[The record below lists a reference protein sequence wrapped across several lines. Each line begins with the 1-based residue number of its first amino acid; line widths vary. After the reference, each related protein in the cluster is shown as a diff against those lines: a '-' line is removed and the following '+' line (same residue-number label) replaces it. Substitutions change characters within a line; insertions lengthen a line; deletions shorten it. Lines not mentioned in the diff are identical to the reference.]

1 MSTDADVPGAD
12 PSAEGAGP
20 AVPGALLSRLRP
32 SFATLVKYGV
42 PQNAA
47 FEAKLDA
54 NESPYTLSPELREG
68 LARRLADLSLH
79 RYPDAAATQLRQ
91 RLAASL
97 AASPEEL
104 VLGTGSDEVIA
115 MLINAFAGPERAVL
129 FPGPSFVMY
138 AITARSH
145 GVRPVEVP
153 LAADFRLDEE
163 ALRRALEAEAPA
175 VAFYASPN
183 NPTGNV
189 FDEAVLGRLARAF
202 PATLHVV
209 DEAYGPFRRAA
220 GGDAPASHVG
230 LLRTH
235 GNVALLGTLSKIG
248 LAGLRVG
255 WLRARP
261 ALAAEIEKSRQ
272 PFNLNAPAQAAA
284 TYVLEAGEEELAA
297 RIGAIVEARG
307 ALLRGLEAL
316 PGVTP
321 FPTEANFVL
330 FRLAEGTDAS
340 RFKASLA
347 ERGVAVR
354 VFTRHPRL
362 AGHVRVTVG
371 TPEENAL
378 FLLALAELL
387 A

>member
-1 MSTDADVPGAD
+1 MSQD
-12 PSAEGAGP
+12 AGP
-20 AVPGALLSRLRP
+20 DEGGVAPALRARLRP

-42 PQNAA
+42 PKSGRMK
-47 FEAKLDA
+47 AKLDA
-54 NESPYTLSPELREG
+54 NESPYPLSPELREG
-68 LARRLADLSLH
+68 LARTLAALPLH
-79 RYPDAAATQLRQ
+79 RYPDAAATALRG
-91 RLAASL
+91 RLAASVG
-97 AASPEEL
+97 AREDEL

-115 MLINAFAGPERAVL
+115 MLINAFATPGASVL

-138 AITARSH
+138 GITARSH

-153 LAADFRLDEE
+153 LAPDFTLDEA
-163 ALRRALEAEAPA
+163 ALVAALEAEAPA
-175 VAFYASPN
+175 LAFYASPN

-189 FDEAVLGRLARAF
+189 FSEAALDRLAAAF
-202 PATLHVV
+202 PGTLHVV
-209 DEAYGPFRRAA
+209 DEAYGPFRRAT
-220 GGDAPASHVG
+220 GDADPANHAA
-230 LLRTH
+230 LLARH

-248 LAGLRVG
+248 LAGLRIG

-261 ALAAEIEKSRQ
+261 ALATEIEKGRQ

-284 TYVLEAGEEELAA
+284 SYLLEKGEGELAA
-297 RIGAIVEARG
+297 RIGAIVDARR
-307 ALLRGLEAL
+307 ALVAGLDAL

-330 FRLAEGTDAS
+330 FRLVGGADAM
-340 RFKASLA
+340 ALQATLA

-354 VFTRHPRL
+354 VFSRHPRL

-378 FLLALAELL
+378 FLVALAEALG
-387 A
+387 